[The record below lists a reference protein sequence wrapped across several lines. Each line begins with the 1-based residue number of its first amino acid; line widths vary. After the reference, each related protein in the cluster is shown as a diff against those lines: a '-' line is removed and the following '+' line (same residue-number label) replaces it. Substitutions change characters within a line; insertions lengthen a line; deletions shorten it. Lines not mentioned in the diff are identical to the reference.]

1 MDVVDLRIDQPSH
14 EQVFV
19 GTGDVTLRGQV
30 LSTRHEPAPLFF
42 KWYSSIDGELSTA
55 NQAIASLTVGSHI
68 ITFTAQDKSDAGVP
82 DDQLVALYQSI
93 QHIGMAGGP
102 PELAEIPCVVHVFIA
117 NMLTP
122 VPIGPPPPLSK
133 SNPILEAQVPLQ
145 WANYDSSSETYD
157 GLNPDYH
164 KVNRIRYRWFL
175 RRIGPP
181 PGPLIE
187 LDLQD
192 GDALQFIPSSDAPG
206 EEVAKLRYI
215 GTLPGTVVVGE
226 SYNVTLRVEDLDD
239 STVGHQVTREVTI
252 AA

>member
-1 MDVVDLRIDQPSH
+1 MDIVDLRIDQPSH

-55 NQAIASLTVGSHI
+55 NQAALTVGSHI

-82 DDQLVALYQSI
+82 DEQLVALYQSI

-102 PELAEIPCVVHVFIA
+102 PEVAEVPCVVHVFIA
-117 NMLTP
+117 NMLAP
-122 VPIGPPPPLSK
+122 VPIGPPPPLSRED
-133 SNPILEAQVPLQ
+133 PILEAQVPLQ
-145 WANYDSSSETYD
+145 WANYDPSSKTYD

-175 RRIGPP
+175 RRVGSP

-206 EEVAKLRYI
+206 EEVPKLRYI
-215 GTLPGTVVVGE
+215 ETLPLPDTAVGE
-226 SYNVTLRVEDLDD
+226 SYSVTLRVEDLDD
-239 STVGHQVTREVTI
+239 STIGHQATREVTI